1 MKNSGAWTMMVDEQI
16 QSYMISFKLTKLN
29 HSNRAFFGPMKLII
43 NFLCQLR
50 LDLSLWKHVRINV
63 RHHCTVQN
71 DGNNITLTIFESF
84 LRLGFLNGIYLNK
97 SCKIS

>member
-1 MKNSGAWTMMVDEQI
+1 MVDEQI
-16 QSYMISFKLTKLN
+16 QSYRISFKLTKPN
-29 HSNRAFFGPMKLII
+29 HSNRAFFGTMMRII

-50 LDLSLWKHVRINV
+50 LDPELVEHVRINV

-84 LRLGFLNGIYLNK
+84 LRLGFLMFF
-97 SCKIS
+97 